1 MRKILALMIAALLL
15 VMALGGCMNKGA
27 TPYDG
32 TNGEAENTNDLKPT
46 RYETVNDLQGVT
58 MTIKEGTVSPNGLV
72 LIFENDSDKNC
83 LYGQFF
89 LLEKKLDGKWYEVP
103 VTIEGDY
110 GFEDIGYELAPGDK
124 QEWETDWQ
132 WLYGKLNK
140 GEYRI
145 IKDIL
150 DFRGT
155 GDFDTHYLAAEFT
168 VD

>member
-1 MRKILALMIAALLL
+1 MRKILALIMAALLSI
-15 VMALGGCMNKGA
+15 VALGGCMNKGA
-27 TPYDG
+27 TPFDG
-32 TNGEAENTNDLKPT
+32 TKGETENANDLVPT
-46 RYETVNDLQGVT
+46 KYETVNDLEGVT
-58 MTIKEGTVSPNGLV
+58 MTVKGGTVSPNGLT
-72 LIFENDSDKNC
+72 LTIENNSDINC
-83 LYGQFF
+83 IYGQFF
-89 LLEKKLDGKWYEVP
+89 LLEKKLDDKWYEVP

-132 WLYGKLNK
+132 WLYGSLDK
-140 GEYRI
+140 GRYRI

-168 VD
+168 ID

>member
-1 MRKILALMIAALLL
+1 MRKILALIMAALLSI
-15 VMALGGCMNKGA
+15 VALGGCMNKGA
-27 TPYDG
+27 TPFDG
-32 TNGEAENTNDLKPT
+32 TKGETENANDLVPT
-46 RYETVNDLQGVT
+46 KYETVNDLEGVT
-58 MTIKEGTVSPNGLV
+58 MTVKGGTVSPNGLT
-72 LIFENDSDKNC
+72 LTIENNSDINC

-89 LLEKKLDGKWYEVP
+89 LLEKKLDDKWYEVP

-132 WLYGKLNK
+132 WLYGSLDK
-140 GEYRI
+140 GRYRI

-168 VD
+168 ID